1 MSNNYI
7 SPYYDTNRSMKMQPT
22 HRTVPQDMYTTLSTS
37 TTAPDSP
44 MVVLNPY
51 DRTYKWFH
59 NAFNQ
64 YKLHPNQSTARG
76 YHTINTAYGEAPIQT
91 QIQRSCSG
99 YNESRAMI
107 DDMRRQPNS
116 RNRLLTTEVEREL
129 VLKHLEKS
137 NANPRVIEEVRQDFY
152 RRDMER
158 QNRPLVTDVERQ
170 QLNSRNLE
178 LTTEVERQLVL
189 KHLEKSNVNPR
200 VIEEVRQDFHR
211 RDMERR

>member
-1 MSNNYI
+1 MERQ
-7 SPYYDTNRSMKMQPT
+7 NRPLVTDVERQLVLQDLKKRNVNPKVVEEVRRNF
-22 HRTVPQDMYTTLSTS
+22 HRREL
-37 TTAPDSP
+37 
-44 MVVLNPY
+44 
-51 DRTYKWFH
+51 
-59 NAFNQ
+59 
-64 YKLHPNQSTARG
+64 
-76 YHTINTAYGEAPIQT
+76 
-91 QIQRSCSG
+91 
-99 YNESRAMI
+99 
-107 DDMRRQPNS
+107 NS
-116 RNRLLTTEVEREL
+116 RNLELTTEVEREL

>member
-1 MSNNYI
+1 
-7 SPYYDTNRSMKMQPT
+7 
-22 HRTVPQDMYTTLSTS
+22 
-37 TTAPDSP
+37 

-99 YNESRAMI
+99 YNESQAMI
-107 DDMRRQPNS
+107 DDTRR
-116 RNRLLTTEVEREL
+116 
-129 VLKHLEKS
+129 
-137 NANPRVIEEVRQDFY
+137 
-152 RRDMER
+152 
-158 QNRPLVTDVERQ
+158 

-200 VIEEVRQDFHR
+200 VIEDVRQDFHR
-211 RDMERR
+211 RDMESQNRSLVTEVERRQLNSRNLELTTEVERQLVLKHLEKSNVNPKVIEEVRRNFHRRDMERR